1 MKIKYLTEAHR
12 KNSESAM
19 KKISEQKY
27 PVDLQNGLR
36 MQDESL
42 KRIME
47 DEERKLSVEVTNAH
61 STDQSNTFSKELL

>member
-12 KNSESAM
+12 KNSEAAM

-27 PVDLQNGLR
+27 PVDLQNGLK
-36 MQDESL
+36 MQNESL

-47 DEERKLSVEVTNAH
+47 AEARDSLNK
-61 STDQSNTFSKELL
+61 QKW